1 MGHIRDLAVKAMSQ
15 GYINTLKEEMK
26 DAHGAVT
33 ISKIGFEAIG
43 ILVLVVVWLLI
54 PFLGN
59 AITTAMGTLPEGSAW
74 ANAPKGAE
82 MWTSIAPILQTAV
95 IVVIVGLILKVIYDL
110 RANRS

>member
-59 AITTAMGTLPEGSAW
+59 AITTAMGNIDANSEW
-74 ANAPKGAE
+74 ANAPAGAE

>member
-59 AITTAMGTLPEGSAW
+59 AITTAMGNIDNTSEW
-74 ANAPKGAE
+74 YNAPAGAE

-110 RANRS
+110 RANRG